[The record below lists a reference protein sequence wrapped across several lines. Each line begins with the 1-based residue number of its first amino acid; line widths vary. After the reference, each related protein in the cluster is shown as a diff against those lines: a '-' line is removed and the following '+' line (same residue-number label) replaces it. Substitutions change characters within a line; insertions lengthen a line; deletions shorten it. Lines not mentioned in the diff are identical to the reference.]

1 MCVVGDNKYK
11 KWDCLCSVC
20 VNNKYTIVV
29 LCVCHCVCVCV
40 CVWVWVWCVGTNNTA
55 KDVIKCGSILC
66 SVNVVCV
73 GSKTKIQESE
83 CATIIALC
91 CGVCDNP

>member
-1 MCVVGDNKYK
+1 M
-11 KWDCLCSVC
+11 
-20 VNNKYTIVV
+20 
-29 LCVCHCVCVCV
+29 LCVCKQQIHYCGAVCVSLCVCVCV
-40 CVWVWVWCVGTNNTA
+40 CVCMCVCVG
-55 KDVIKCGSILC
+55 VVCGHKQHCKRCDQMWDYIVLC
-66 SVNVVCV
+66 VCGVCV

>member
-1 MCVVGDNKYK
+1 MCVVCD
-11 KWDCLCSVC
+11 
-20 VNNKYTIVV
+20 NKYTIVV
-29 LCVCHCVCVCV
+29 LCVCVTVCHVCVCV
-40 CVWVWVWCVGTNNTA
+40 CVWRGHKQHCKRCDQMWDYIVLCV
-55 KDVIKCGSILC
+55 CG
-66 SVNVVCV
+66 VCA